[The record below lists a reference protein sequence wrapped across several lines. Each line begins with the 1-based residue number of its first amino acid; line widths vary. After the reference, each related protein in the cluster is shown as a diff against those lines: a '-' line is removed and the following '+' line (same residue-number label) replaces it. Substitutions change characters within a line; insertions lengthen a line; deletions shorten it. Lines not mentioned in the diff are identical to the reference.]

1 MKVFNDFAENTKND
15 FYLIAFGI
23 GAIALTT
30 LIKTLIG
37 EVLSGILRVASA
49 LLLGYATIVF
59 AGHIKDFF
67 VLNPDFITDQQH
79 SVYRKNIFAG
89 CGLCVVLMF
98 LSLYAVVS
106 IFL

>member
-30 LIKTLIG
+30 LIKSLIG
-37 EVLSGILRVASA
+37 DVLSGILRIASA
-49 LLLGYATIVF
+49 LLLGYATVVF

-67 VLNPDFITDQQH
+67 VLNPDFITDQEH
-79 SVYRKNIFAG
+79 AVYRKNIFAG

-98 LSLYAVVS
+98 LSLYAIVS

>member
-30 LIKTLIG
+30 LSKSLIDR
-37 EVLSGILRVASA
+37 VTSGILRILSA
-49 LLLGYATIVF
+49 LLLGYATLVF

-67 VLNPDFITDQQH
+67 VLNPGFISHQKH
-79 SVYRKNIFAG
+79 AVYRKNIFAG
-89 CGLCVVLMF
+89 CGLCVILMF
-98 LSLYAVVS
+98 LTLYAVVS